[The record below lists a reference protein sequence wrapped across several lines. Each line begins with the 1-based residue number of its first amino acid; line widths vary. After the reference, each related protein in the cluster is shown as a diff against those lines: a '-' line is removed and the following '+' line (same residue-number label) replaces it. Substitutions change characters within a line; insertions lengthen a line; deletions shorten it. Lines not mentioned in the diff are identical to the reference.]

1 MCASPTLES
10 KRILTLVLDPPRS
23 RQPKP
28 KAPPSK
34 RGGGGSTAQWKLRAP
49 QVQAEGTGVNKRL
62 SKTSCGAWPRSLSS
76 FLPPISPHGPSY
88 WMLPLLSPLV
98 SFTTPQILKEQEGN
112 SFLWECLL
120 MVLVR
125 MKCSLLE
132 TCEEE
137 KPSLL
142 RAFSA
147 EQVLPFP

>member
-1 MCASPTLES
+1 MVRPT
-10 KRILTLVLDPPRS
+10 
-23 RQPKP
+23 
-28 KAPPSK
+28 
-34 RGGGGSTAQWKLRAP
+34 G
-49 QVQAEGTGVNKRL
+49 
-62 SKTSCGAWPRSLSS
+62 CC
-76 FLPPISPHGPSY
+76 
-88 WMLPLLSPLV
+88 PLLSPLV

-147 EQVLPFP
+147 EQVLPFPCEALGLNM